1 MKIGFF
7 LNFEK
12 SLGGGH
18 FWRCLNL
25 AKKMKKSGRKFYFFS
40 NIKDKNFL
48 ALLKKNNFEYIEII
62 EKKKDKFVTE
72 LIKKIEYLKI
82 KNLIIDSYKINY
94 FDEKKIKTV
103 IKKLIVVDDH
113 INKKHF
119 CDLFINNNFLSSVSK
134 KKIKKINPKIE
145 LAIGHNFNLVNNLKD
160 KKKLYLKKSFSMKNI
175 FVFFGSS
182 DNTDETSKVLKI
194 VRFFPSIKFHIIV
207 GNFNKNTKK
216 FKKIEKIEKNTKF
229 YFSLENEKII
239 NLIKKNDLA
248 IGAGGVNM
256 IERLYFNLPSLIIC
270 VADNQKN
277 ASEYLKNKKII
288 IYLGKSSNV
297 SAELIRN
304 NFNNLIEHKNL
315 FKNLQKNTRK
325 VSLNLNSN
333 NLIIK
338 KLNSILIK

>member
-62 EKKKDKFVTE
+62 EKKKEKFVKE

-94 FDEKKIKTV
+94 FDEKKIKSV

-119 CDLFINNNFLSSVSK
+119 CDLLINNNFLSSVSK

-145 LAIGHNFNLVNNLKD
+145 LAIGHNFNMVNNLKD
-160 KKKLYLKKSFSMKNI
+160 KKKLYLPALNGEKKHVVDVDIPFEKPINADLTIDVENI
-175 FVFFGSS
+175 SP
-182 DNTDETSKVLKI
+182 DEIS
-194 VRFFPSIKFHIIV
+194 
-207 GNFNKNTKK
+207 
-216 FKKIEKIEKNTKF
+216 KKI
-229 YFSLENEKII
+229 
-239 NLIKKNDLA
+239 
-248 IGAGGVNM
+248 
-256 IERLYFNLPSLIIC
+256 IERL
-270 VADNQKN
+270 
-277 ASEYLKNKKII
+277 
-288 IYLGKSSNV
+288 
-297 SAELIRN
+297 
-304 NFNNLIEHKNL
+304 
-315 FKNLQKNTRK
+315 
-325 VSLNLNSN
+325 
-333 NLIIK
+333 
-338 KLNSILIK
+338 KL